1 MQKRSVI
8 SKIAMIGV
16 VSVGSLFVFLTTAGS
31 FTRTAANNNYAD
43 VYAGKC
49 GGCHGQ
55 DGKGSARLKERGVP
69 DFTDAEW
76 QKNHT
81 DAQIKEGIE
90 NGKGKIMPA
99 WKDKLA
105 AEDITELVAK
115 IRSFGPK

>member
-8 SKIAMIGV
+8 AKIAMIGI
-16 VSVGSLFVFLTTAGS
+16 VSVGSLFVFLTSAGS
-31 FTRTAANNNYAD
+31 FTRTAVPNNAE
-43 VYAGKC
+43 VYSGKC

-55 DGKGSARLKERGVP
+55 DGKGSARLKERGIP
-69 DFTDAEW
+69 DFTDAGW

-81 DAQIKEGIE
+81 DAQIRESIE
-90 NGKGKIMPA
+90 NGKGRIMQA

-105 AEDITELVAK
+105 PEDITELVAK

>member
-1 MQKRSVI
+1 MQRKSVI
-8 SKIAMIGV
+8 AKIAMVGV

-31 FTRTAANNNYAD
+31 FTRTAVNNNAD
-43 VYAGKC
+43 IYAGKC

-55 DGKGSARLKERGVP
+55 DGKGSARLKDKGVP
-69 DFTDAEW
+69 DFTDAAW

-90 NGKGKIMPA
+90 NGKGRIMPA
-99 WKDKLA
+99 WKGKIED
-105 AEDITELVAK
+105 EDITEAVAK